1 MTDLSQDELT
11 VLLIAAEGESMM
23 AIGRWEA
30 PINSLVEKGFLT
42 KGDKFNA
49 RITLAGRM
57 AAKKD
62 EDANY
67 AAMLETGT
75 KINNARTVAQQSVE
89 QAAQHLVIA
98 GRSTAQLTGE
108 NPKTEMRRW
117 ATAAINR
124 ALEIL
129 DGEPFCS

>member
-1 MTDLSQDELT
+1 MADLSQDELT
-11 VLLIAAEGESMM
+11 ILLIAAEGESMA

-30 PINSLVEKGFLT
+30 PINSLVEKGLLLR
-42 KGDKFNA
+42 GDKFNNF
-49 RITLAGRM
+49 ITPAGKA

-67 AAMLETGT
+67 AALLETGT
-75 KINNARTVAQQSVE
+75 KINNARAMAQQSVE

-98 GRSTAQLTGE
+98 GRATAQLTGD
-108 NPKTEMRRW
+108 NPKDAMRQW
-117 ATAAINR
+117 ATAAIKR

-129 DGEPFCS
+129 DGSPSS